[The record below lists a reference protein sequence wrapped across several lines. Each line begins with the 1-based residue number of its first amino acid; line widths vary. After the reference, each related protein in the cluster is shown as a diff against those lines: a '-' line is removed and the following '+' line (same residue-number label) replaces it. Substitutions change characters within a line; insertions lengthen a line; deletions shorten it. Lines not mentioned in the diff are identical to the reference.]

1 MAVDEVPELAP
12 ELGANEAHIYT
23 VSELTREIK
32 LLLETTIPV
41 VWVEGEISNFKLH
54 SSGHMYFSL
63 KDENAQIAA
72 VMWRGRNMGLR
83 FIPEDGMKVLVQG
96 RVTVYEKRGNYQL
109 DVVRLLPAGVGE
121 LQLAFEQLKNRLR
134 QEGLFAEERK
144 RPIPRY
150 PERVGIV
157 TSATGAALQDIV
169 NIARRRLPGIE
180 LILRPSLVQGEG
192 AAEDIAKAIAE
203 LNEYGQVDVII
214 VGRGGGS
221 LEDLWAFNEEVVA
234 RAIFASRIP
243 VVSAVGHEVDFTIAD
258 FVADLR
264 APTPSAAAEL
274 VVPDRQQLQQTL
286 QSHVAR
292 AYQALNRQLKTAR
305 ERLNAVRAS
314 YGFRRPE
321 DIVHQHQQRLDD
333 VTRMLVAAA
342 AHLLELARQ
351 RHEGLVRRLATL
363 GPEAVMARGYSI
375 CFRADNGEVVRTAG
389 QVAPGEAVGVQLAH
403 GRLATTVNEV
413 APQAQLK
420 ELSALRPARG
430 SKR

>member
-1 MAVDEVPELAP
+1 MTEDQFQELSPEASTK
-12 ELGANEAHIYT
+12 EAYIYT

-32 LLLETTIPV
+32 VLLETTIPV

-54 SSGHMYFSL
+54 PSGHMYFSL
-63 KDENAQIAA
+63 KDEYAQISA

-96 RVTVYEKRGNYQL
+96 RVTVYEKRGAYQL
-109 DVVRLLPAGVGE
+109 DVLRLQPAGVGE

-144 RPIPRY
+144 RPLPRF

-169 NIARRRLPGIE
+169 NISRRRLPGIE
-180 LILRPSLVQGEG
+180 LILRPVLVQGEG
-192 AAEDIAKAIAE
+192 AAEDIARAIAE
-203 LNEYGQVDVII
+203 FNEYGQVDVLI

-274 VVPDRQQLQQTL
+274 VVPDRQQLAQNL
-286 QSHVAR
+286 RNHVLR
-292 AYQALNRQLKTAR
+292 AYQAVAGQLNRGR

-321 DIVHQHQQRLDD
+321 DIVHQQQQRLDD
-333 VTRMLVAAA
+333 VTRMLVGAI
-342 AHLLELARQ
+342 AHALALSRQ
-351 RHEGLVRRLATL
+351 RHEGLTMRLESL
-363 GPEAVMARGYSI
+363 GPQAVLARGYAI
-375 CFRADNGEVVRTAG
+375 CFRSDTGEVLRQG
-389 QVAPGEAVGVQLAH
+389 EQVTVGEAVGVQLAR
-403 GRLATTVNEV
+403 GRLA
-413 APQAQLK
+413 AQVTGVQPKADLMG
-420 ELSALRPARG
+420 LSPRARAG
-430 SKR
+430 HDGQ

>member
-1 MAVDEVPELAP
+1 MALEEFPELTP
-12 ELGANEAHIYT
+12 EMGTSEAHIYT

-32 LLLETTIPV
+32 VLLETTIPV

-96 RVTVYEKRGNYQL
+96 KVTVYEKRGNYQL
-109 DVVRLLPAGVGE
+109 DVLRLQPAGVGE

-157 TSATGAALQDIV
+157 TSATGAALQDIL
-169 NIARRRLPGIE
+169 NITRRRLPGIE
-180 LILRPSLVQGEG
+180 LILRPALVQGEG

-234 RAIFASRIP
+234 RAIYASRIP

-274 VVPDRQQLQQTL
+274 VVPDRQQLHQTVQAHL
-286 QSHVAR
+286 TR
-292 AYQALNRQLKTAR
+292 AYQALCRQLSAAK

-321 DIVHQHQQRLDD
+321 DIVHQYQQRLDD
-333 VTRMLVAAA
+333 LTRMLTAATSHA
-342 AHLLELARQ
+342 VELARQ
-351 RHEGLVRRLATL
+351 RHQSLASRLAAL
-363 GPEAVMARGYSI
+363 GPQAVLARGYSI
-375 CFRADNGEVVRTAG
+375 CFRIDSGEVVRTAT
-389 QVAPGEAVGVQLAH
+389 QVAAGEAVGVQLAH
-403 GRLATTVNEV
+403 GRLTTEV
-413 APQAQLK
+413 SEVVPNAHLS
-420 ELSALRPARG
+420 ELSALRRAREQQG
-430 SKR
+430 